1 MLWYNGIFYHR
12 NLGIMFDC
20 TCLISKWKSDLS
32 ESQSHFNAPY
42 EDICCCC
49 CWCISVEKEIF
60 NFFLLFTCDA
70 FAFCCMFGY
79 SLQLQV
85 HDKMERLKMF
95 FMLLCLI
102 KVATHEGTG
111 RRNQS
116 QGPVPAT
123 KSHRVNRPIFVKNPV
138 AGTEFWS
145 PKSVP
150 RIQTGLNSWDQSQGL
165 VPTIFCLVPRV
176 NRVVGLVPA
185 TN

>member
-1 MLWYNGIFYHR
+1 M
-12 NLGIMFDC
+12 NLKLCQF
-20 TCLISKWKSDLS
+20 SDLHVNIYQACS
-32 ESQSHFNAPY
+32 CLYILH
-42 EDICCCC
+42 ICLVN
-49 CWCISVEKEIF
+49 ILFRLIIF
-60 NFFLLFTCDA
+60 SF
-70 FAFCCMFGY
+70 
-79 SLQLQV
+79 
-85 HDKMERLKMF
+85 
-95 FMLLCLI
+95 

-111 RRNQS
+111 RRDRS
-116 QGPVPAT
+116 QGR

-165 VPTIFCLVPRV
+165 VPAIFCLVSRV

>member
-1 MLWYNGIFYHR
+1 M
-12 NLGIMFDC
+12 NLARIHSTENKFV
-20 TCLISKWKSDLS
+20 LIIL
-32 ESQSHFNAPY
+32 
-42 EDICCCC
+42 CC
-49 CWCISVEKEIF
+49 VQNVF
-60 NFFLLFTCDA
+60 
-70 FAFCCMFGY
+70 
-79 SLQLQV
+79 
-85 HDKMERLKMF
+85 
-95 FMLLCLI
+95 

-111 RRNQS
+111 RRDRS

-165 VPTIFCLVPRV
+165 VPAIFCLVPRV

>member
-1 MLWYNGIFYHR
+1 MMTL
-12 NLGIMFDC
+12 
-20 TCLISKWKSDLS
+20 
-32 ESQSHFNAPY
+32 
-42 EDICCCC
+42 
-49 CWCISVEKEIF
+49 SVE
-60 NFFLLFTCDA
+60 C
-70 FAFCCMFGY
+70 FCRF
-79 SLQLQV
+79 SLAMAQLWLRGSDNKPIQ
-85 HDKMERLKMF
+85 KL
-95 FMLLCLI
+95 

-111 RRNQS
+111 RRDRS

-150 RIQTGLNSWDQSQGL
+150 RIQTGLNSWDQSHGL
-165 VPTIFCLVPRV
+165 VPAIFCLVPRV